1 MQNRLLEKDTNAKTP
16 RWEFA
21 FLSGLTG
28 EPAGRFYK
36 VVPENTAST
45 CKKCSEMGNQ
55 LFLIREA
62 VKGKNFPPFHP
73 HCRCTAVDKDGKRI
87 VLWEDRYIG
96 TMQQCYG
103 FTEEES
109 RLILQAYR
117 LLSNE
122 AKRLG
127 LSRQQQIHH
136 VFSNMAAL
144 CDAYSGE
151 KPMWYAAARHPST
164 EEAKLHLIALGM
176 GENDTEALYKAIIR
190 QYNSKVDEIDFAHE
204 LAVISIAAEDS
215 FINNVVD
222 ALFADLT
229 AVGSYKG
236 DVFSASMPPDDMNAD
251 VDGTN
256 VYNRMLS
263 GNKGFFDILIEYN
276 EGVKDGTIN
285 RVDEFLR
292 FYGEGD
298 TKKGLQ
304 YIKDD
309 LLNVDMASHY
319 LSETYKWKIVGFGAE
334 TFADLRLKLILYKL
348 GIPLLGNKV
357 YYEALKFT
365 NANRSFE
372 ESEIKKKNE
381 QAEDSTKDV
390 KSITDEMESF
400 IRYLEEGM
408 SE

>member
-73 HCRCTAVDKDGKRI
+73 HCRCTAVDKDGKRV

-136 VFSNMAAL
+136 VFSKMAAL

-151 KPMWYAAARHPST
+151 KPIWEAAARHPST
-164 EEAKLHLIALGM
+164 EEAKLHLIELGM
-176 GENDTEALYKAIIR
+176 GKNDTEALYKAIMR

-292 FYGEGD
+292 FYGNGD
-298 TKKGLQ
+298 AKKGLQ

-309 LLNVDMASHY
+309 LLNVDMASHF
-319 LSETYKWKIVGFGAE
+319 LSDTYDGTWGYIWENVQDAFTITAESIAALIKGAS
-334 TFADLRLKLILYKL
+334 
-348 GIPLLGNKV
+348 
-357 YYEALKFT
+357 YENVTKNT
-365 NANRSFE
+365 NANKSFD
-372 ESEIKKKNE
+372 ESKDLKAKNSNRI
-381 QAEDSTKDV
+381 Q
-390 KSITDEMESF
+390 F
-400 IRYLEEGM
+400 QR
-408 SE
+408 

>member
-1 MQNRLLEKDTNAKTP
+1 MQNRLLEKDTGAKTP

-127 LSRQQQIHH
+127 LSRRQQIHH
-136 VFSNMAAL
+136 VFSKMAAL

-151 KPMWYAAARHPST
+151 KPIFRAAARHPST

-176 GENDTEALYKAIIR
+176 GENDTEALYKAIMR

-292 FYGEGD
+292 FYGDGD

-319 LSETYKWKIVGFGAE
+319 LSETYEWGIVGFGAE
-334 TFADLRLKLILYKL
+334 TFADILLKYLAIFSTTEEKRERILK
-348 GIPLLGNKV
+348 N
-357 YYEALKFT
+357 T

-408 SE
+408 SK